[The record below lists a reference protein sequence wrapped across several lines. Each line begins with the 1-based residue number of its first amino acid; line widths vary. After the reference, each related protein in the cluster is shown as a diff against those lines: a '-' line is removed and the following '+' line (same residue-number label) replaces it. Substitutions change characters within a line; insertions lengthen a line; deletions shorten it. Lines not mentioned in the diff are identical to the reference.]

1 MTHQEEDIRLRMLN
15 SFMTCP
21 HRDTDRI
28 KAVHQEL
35 REKDPDFYGHLG
47 SWYFRKGDIRDHQEM
62 FASMLITDP
71 HLPNRE
77 VGLAAWREHA
87 PFMKLKIH
95 GYIEGKKV
103 KIRTK
108 TGRKIERDGKKIDE
122 VKIDVK
128 YVGLGKVPPM
138 SFRKER
144 ERYLRWL
151 EADNDRWDAV
161 ALRGFNALKSLY
173 AGGRNGIKPC
183 PRAQQI
189 LFDGKLPQDTKLD
202 VFKKIAEAKP
212 EEQAKLIVQN
222 KIPYSVAVGLVE
234 QITPAVYAALVNN
247 MTPQQVIDN
256 MASMESRGAMDNP
269 ELKALIEKKLE
280 RAAKSENVAA
290 LKSKTAVATGRI
302 KDEAIIKKM
311 ENVADQQI
319 KKAGTIKQRT
329 HLYIDKSGSMSLS
342 IEVGKRLSA
351 MISGATENEFHAI
364 AFDKMAREVVADAKT
379 MSAWER
385 AFSGIKA
392 NDGTSI
398 GCALD
403 FAIRKG
409 WDADQIIVVTDEG
422 ENNSPLF
429 VSVLPAFE
437 AKVRTPATYRDRHS
451 ARRSESDLA
460 CIQHIP
466 AECKGRVRAV
476 PAGEWRLLRSAGPDD
491 AGVQELKAGPP
502 VRDHGYAADEEATVS
517 WQGEEQDG
525 SQAFRGGL
533 KQLPK
538 I

>member
-1 MTHQEEDIRLRMLN
+1 
-15 SFMTCP
+15 
-21 HRDTDRI
+21 
-28 KAVHQEL
+28 
-35 REKDPDFYGHLG
+35 
-47 SWYFRKGDIRDHQEM
+47 
-62 FASMLITDP
+62 
-71 HLPNRE
+71 
-77 VGLAAWREHA
+77 
-87 PFMKLKIH
+87 MKLKIH

-437 AKVRTPATYRDRHS
+437 AKFGHRPRIVIVT
-451 ARRSESDLA
+451 
-460 CIQHIP
+460 
-466 AECKGRVRAV
+466 V
-476 PAGEWRLLRSAGPDD
+476 PDD
-491 AGVQELKAGPP
+491 RNQISHAFSTYLQNAKVEFEQYQPENGDYYGLPGLMMLVSKNSKLDLLYEIMDTPLMKRRPYPGKEKSKM
-502 VRDHGYAADEEATVS
+502 VRKLSVEV
-517 WQGEEQDG
+517 
-525 SQAFRGGL
+525 
-533 KQLPK
+533 
-538 I
+538 